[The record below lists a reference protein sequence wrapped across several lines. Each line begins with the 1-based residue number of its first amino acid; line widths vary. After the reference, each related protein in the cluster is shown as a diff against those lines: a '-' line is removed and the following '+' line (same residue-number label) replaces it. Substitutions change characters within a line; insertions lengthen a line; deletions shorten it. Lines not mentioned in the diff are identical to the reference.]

1 MFNEII
7 RISLRERER
16 EREKQSRAPTRIAP
30 KIQIADQVSDVS
42 MVRDFDT
49 IVLQEV
55 IHYYL

>member
-16 EREKQSRAPTRIAP
+16 ENQSRTPTRIAP

-49 IVLQEV
+49 IVL
-55 IHYYL
+55 

>member
-16 EREKQSRAPTRIAP
+16 ERENQSRTPTRIAP

-49 IVLQEV
+49 IVL
-55 IHYYL
+55 